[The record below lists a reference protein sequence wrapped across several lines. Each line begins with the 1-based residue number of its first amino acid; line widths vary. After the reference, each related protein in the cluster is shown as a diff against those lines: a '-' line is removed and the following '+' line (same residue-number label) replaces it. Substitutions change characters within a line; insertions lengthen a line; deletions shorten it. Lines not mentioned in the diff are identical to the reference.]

1 VVGAA
6 VERRVG
12 KRTENRT
19 MTITKKLSGIGLTAL
34 ATGIGLAAALTPA
47 GAASAA
53 TRHVGTIAGVETRC
67 NNSPYWLCLYYNSSA
82 RTGYWGTSTDV
93 SDLAGETFLS
103 GTGAGSGQAVKN
115 NAAAASCDLPA
126 TGKCWVFFNH
136 GYAGNAD
143 YLNGQ
148 ETGQLSYTYNEDASV
163 KVVF

>member
-12 KRTENRT
+12 NRTENRT
-19 MTITKKLSGIGLTAL
+19 MTVFKKLSTIGLSTL
-34 ATGIGLAAALTPA
+34 ATGIALTAALAPGAAAN
-47 GAASAA
+47 AA
-53 TRHVGTIAGVETRC
+53 TRHVGTIAGVEARC
-67 NNSPYWLCLYYNSSA
+67 NSSVYTLCLYYNSGA
-82 RTGYWGTSTDV
+82 NTAYWGTSSDV
-93 SDLAGETFLS
+93 SDLAGKTFLS

-115 NAAAASCDLPA
+115 NAAAASCDLLS

-163 KVVF
+163 KVVY